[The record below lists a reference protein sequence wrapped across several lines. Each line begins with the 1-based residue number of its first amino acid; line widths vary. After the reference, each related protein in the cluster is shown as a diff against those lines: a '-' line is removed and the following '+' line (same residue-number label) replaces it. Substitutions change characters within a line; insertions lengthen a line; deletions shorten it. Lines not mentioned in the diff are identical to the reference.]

1 MAQINLLSLIIPT
14 SFESH
19 GSGSFRGGE
28 ESVAGGVSRLRQLQ
42 PLARHERVEVLE
54 DEAPELVLVGGGV
67 GVRHLAQEVM
77 ERAIL
82 PGRLALQFLR

>member
-1 MAQINLLSLIIPT
+1 MLNFFLT
-14 SFESH
+14 SFERH
-19 GSGSFRGGE
+19 RPRSFCRRE
-28 ESVAGGVSRLRQLQ
+28 ESVAGGVSGLRQLE
-42 PLARHERVEVLE
+42 PLTRHEGVEVLE